1 MENEQWTNEMK
12 KVEHA
17 HLYQQEGQLEILA
30 EEQSVER
37 QGTNPEIR
45 KIYLIYSFNKLTKIV
60 SLNV

>member
-30 EEQSVER
+30 EEQSVEG

>member
-1 MENEQWTNEMK
+1 MK

-30 EEQSVER
+30 DEQSVEG

-45 KIYLIYSFNKLTKIV
+45 KIFLIYIFNKLNQNCV
-60 SLNV
+60 SKCLVLN

>member
-1 MENEQWTNEMK
+1 MK

-30 EEQSVER
+30 EEQSVEG